1 MRRMM
6 SLSVASRFSVRCNG
20 ARIEFYTMRS
30 DSRHNSLCR
39 RLPGF
44 EGRGGEDAADDHARV
59 HVPWLRLKA
68 QLDRDAVLPCLAE
81 QVVEFAERPDGK
93 RAGRFQ
99 KHFKNTRVTTAVW
112 VLRIL

>member
-1 MRRMM
+1 MA
-6 SLSVASRFSVRCNG
+6 V
-20 ARIEFYTMRS
+20 EFEFFTMRS

-59 HVPWLRLKA
+59 RVPWLRLKA
-68 QLDRDAVLPCLAE
+68 QLDRDAVLACLAE

-93 RAGRFQ
+93 RAARFQ
-99 KHFKNTRVTTAVW
+99 EHFEYTNPLPHPSGCRSYGDPQPA
-112 VLRIL
+112 L